1 MKEKLKHIEAFNY
14 YYVLG
19 DKRTLQ
25 LVAKKF
31 TVSRQS
37 ISKWK
42 REFFWQD
49 RIESR
54 DIKNGKKLEE
64 KTDKAIVNSKADYR
78 ALIKK
83 VVKKFEEKLKDGKIR
98 IEKPEDLNV
107 MAKLDLLMMGE
118 ATDINETKGLDD
130 LDKKLS
136 RLTLNE
142 LKKLSKAN
150 AGK

>member
-1 MKEKLKHIEAFNY
+1 MKEKLKHIEAFDY

-25 LVAKKF
+25 SVAAKF

-42 REFFWQD
+42 KEFNWQK

-54 DIKNGKKLEE
+54 DINNGKKLEA

-98 IEKPEDLNV
+98 IERPEDLNI
-107 MAKLDLLMMGE
+107 MAKLDLLLMGE
-118 ATDINETKGLDD
+118 VTEDINIKVD
-130 LDKKLS
+130 L
-136 RLTLNE
+136 TE
-142 LKKLSKAN
+142 
-150 AGK
+150 

>member
-1 MKEKLKHIEAFNY
+1 MKEKLKHREAFNY

-25 LVAKKF
+25 LVAAKF

-42 REFFWQD
+42 RKFNWQK

-54 DIKNGKKLEE
+54 DMKNGKKLEE
-64 KTDKAIVNSKADYR
+64 KTDKAIVQSKANYR
-78 ALIKK
+78 ALISK

-98 IEKPEDLNV
+98 IERPEDLNV
-107 MAKLDLLMMGE
+107 MAKLDLLLMGE
-118 ATDINETKGLDD
+118 NPEDNNLEIHVTINKVGEK
-130 LDKKLS
+130 
-136 RLTLNE
+136 
-142 LKKLSKAN
+142 
-150 AGK
+150 

>member
-14 YYVLG
+14 YYILS

-25 LVAKKF
+25 LVATKF

-42 REFFWQD
+42 REFKWQE
-49 RIESR
+49 RIEKR
-54 DIKNGKKLEE
+54 DINNGKKLEA

-83 VVKKFEEKLKDGKIR
+83 VVKRFEEKLKDGKIR
-98 IEKPEDLNV
+98 IERPEDLNV
-107 MAKLDLLMMGE
+107 MAKLDLLLMGE
-118 ATDINETKGLDD
+118 ATDDITIKVKLPKDD
-130 LDKKLS
+130 
-136 RLTLNE
+136 
-142 LKKLSKAN
+142 
-150 AGK
+150 